1 MVKTQQDGLAHTSAD
16 IFLECK
22 DLCAGY
28 GSAQIL
34 FDVNLHVKRGEVVAL
49 MGRNG
54 AGKSTTL
61 KTLMGLVAKKSGT
74 VAFLGR
80 DHRELEPFEMAKR
93 GLAYVPE
100 DRRIFTDLT
109 VLENLSVARQDR
121 RFFPEGQEAP
131 FWDIESLGVLFPSL
145 AKMPDRLGAQMSGG
159 EQQMLAVAR
168 SLMGNPLMI
177 MLDEPSE
184 GVAPLM
190 VEQMGEMIL
199 GLKRRGVGV
208 LLSEQNFQFAQW
220 VADRVY
226 VLERGEIVHT
236 SGVKE
241 LAQNEALMRSFVS
254 L

>member
-1 MVKTQQDGLAHTSAD
+1 
-16 IFLECK
+16 
-22 DLCAGY
+22 
-28 GSAQIL
+28 
-34 FDVNLHVKRGEVVAL
+34 
-49 MGRNG
+49 
-54 AGKSTTL
+54 
-61 KTLMGLVAKKSGT
+61 
-74 VAFLGR
+74 
-80 DHRELEPFEMAKR
+80 
-93 GLAYVPE
+93 
-100 DRRIFTDLT
+100 
-109 VLENLSVARQDR
+109 
-121 RFFPEGQEAP
+121 
-131 FWDIESLGVLFPSL
+131 
-145 AKMPDRLGAQMSGG
+145 
-159 EQQMLAVAR
+159 
-168 SLMGNPLMI
+168 MGNPLMI